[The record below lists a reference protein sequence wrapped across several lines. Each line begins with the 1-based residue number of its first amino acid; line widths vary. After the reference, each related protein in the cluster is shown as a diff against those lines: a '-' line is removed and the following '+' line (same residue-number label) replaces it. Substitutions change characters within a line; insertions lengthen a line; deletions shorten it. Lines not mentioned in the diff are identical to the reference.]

1 MKLDRRR
8 LSTIIET
15 RQARRVGVWLAAVQT
30 RIIRTDERE
39 FP

>member
-8 LSTIIET
+8 FSTIIET
-15 RQARRVGVWLAAVQT
+15 RKPRVGVWLAAVQT